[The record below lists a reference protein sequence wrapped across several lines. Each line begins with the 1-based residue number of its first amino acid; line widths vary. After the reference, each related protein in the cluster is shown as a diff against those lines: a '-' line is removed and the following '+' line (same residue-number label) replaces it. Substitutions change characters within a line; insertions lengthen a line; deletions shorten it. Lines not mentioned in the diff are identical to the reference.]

1 MHRYISFSAWS
12 SNFEFLNFLNFL
24 QKKISPNWLMQL
36 TKSNGLADAI
46 VYLKEIQK
54 IQKI

>member
-12 SNFEFLNFLNFL
+12 SNFEFLNLLNFL